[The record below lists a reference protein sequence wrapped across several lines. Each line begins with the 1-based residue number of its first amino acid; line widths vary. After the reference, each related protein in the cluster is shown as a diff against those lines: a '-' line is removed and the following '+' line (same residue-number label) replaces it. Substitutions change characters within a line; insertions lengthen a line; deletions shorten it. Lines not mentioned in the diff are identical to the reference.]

1 MNINDHY
8 VMMIQVRRTV
18 LMMMMMIQVHPTVLM
33 MMKMKVLEEKVH
45 DQTEVL
51 NQIHVSI

>member
-8 VMMIQVRRTV
+8 VMMIQVHRTV
-18 LMMMMMIQVHPTVLM
+18 LMMMMIQVHPTVLM